1 MLTVEGKTAGTLK
14 HRAFSSQFIT
24 MNTSS
29 DRSEA
34 SYLISS
40 CLRDF
45 LLLITRVNWQPENL
59 CKYFRNLQLSI
70 QPQKRPSIER
80 LPFNVFPFS
89 ECGKFEA
96 CGSTKAVAAEALE
109 PRL

>member
-1 MLTVEGKTAGTLK
+1 MLTVEGKTAGTLQR
-14 HRAFSSQFIT
+14 RAFSSQFIT

-29 DRSEA
+29 DRFGSVL
-34 SYLISS
+34 SYLVVFTRFSS
-40 CLRDF
+40 INYSGKLATGESVQIF
-45 LLLITRVNWQPENL
+45 SQSLAQYPTA
-59 CKYFRNLQLSI
+59 
-70 QPQKRPSIER
+70 KRPSIEC

-89 ECGKFEA
+89 VCGKFEA